1 MPVTDSY
8 SLRLKSTPAA
18 SSMATET
25 VQQWIAEWEI
35 PDELGE
41 MIMLAVA
48 EAVSNAAEHGN
59 RLDAGKDVI
68 LLASKEE
75 QEILISVEDQ
85 GIGLPE
91 ERLLNAELP
100 TDPLDVRGRGLYI
113 ISEIVPR
120 VWLEA
125 EGRRLCM
132 AWDVE

>member
-1 MPVTDSY
+1 
-8 SLRLKSTPAA
+8 
-18 SSMATET
+18 
-25 VQQWIAEWEI
+25 
-35 PDELGE
+35 

-59 RLDAGKDVI
+59 LLDEDKEVI
-68 LLASKEE
+68 LLVRKEPH
-75 QEILISVEDQ
+75 EIVITVEDQ

-91 ERLLNAELP
+91 SRLLNAELP
-100 TDPLDVRGRGLYI
+100 SDPLDVRGRGLYI
-113 ISEIVPR
+113 ITEIVPR